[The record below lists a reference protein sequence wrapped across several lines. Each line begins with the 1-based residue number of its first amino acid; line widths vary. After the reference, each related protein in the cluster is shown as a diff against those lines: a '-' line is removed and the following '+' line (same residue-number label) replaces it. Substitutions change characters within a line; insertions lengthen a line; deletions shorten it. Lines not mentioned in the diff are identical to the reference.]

1 MALSLHNQK
10 SVKNLKAK
18 KRIGRGHG
26 SGRGTYAGRGLKG
39 QKARSGGRG
48 GLKLLGMKGNM
59 QNLPKLPGFK
69 SLKPRMET
77 VTLATLEK
85 HYKDGAKVTPENL
98 LKNKLILTTHHGV
111 KVLGTGTLTKKLIV
125 IADAVSAQAQAAIEK
140 AGGVVK
146 VTRPTKPS
154 AVSEEQEA

>member
-10 SVKNLKAK
+10 SVKNLKSK

-77 VTLATLEK
+77 VTLAALEK
-85 HYKDGAKVTPENL
+85 HYADGAKVTPENL
-98 LKNKLILTTHHGV
+98 LKKKLVLTTRNGV
-111 KVLGTGTLTKKLIV
+111 KVLGSGTLSKKLLV
-125 IADAVSAQAQAAIEK
+125 IADAVSAQAQVAIEK
-140 AGGVVK
+140 AGGTVK
-146 VTRPTKPS
+146 AKRAPKET
-154 AVSEEQEA
+154 AQEEQGA